1 MKQIIAVSLIVL
13 TLFGVAFAGAIPAG
27 EVVSVRLD
35 HTISSEKSKPGDTW
49 TGTVHKRLVVDGRTF
64 ARRGDRAR
72 GIVVN
77 AESAGRLSG
86 KALLELELQSVNGM
100 PVRSEILS
108 GEGKGHGERNAKSIG
123 IGTAAGAII
132 GALAGGGRGAAIGA
146 GAGAA
151 AGTAG
156 AAATGK
162 KEVRFPAETVLE
174 FTVR

>member
-1 MKQIIAVSLIVL
+1 MKKLLAAILI
-13 TLFGVAFAGAIPAG
+13 FAALALAGRIPEG

-35 HTISSEKSKPGDTW
+35 HTISSDKSKPGDTW
-49 TGTVHKRLVVDGRTF
+49 TGTVHKRLVVDGKTL
-64 ARRGDRAR
+64 ARRGDKAR

-77 AESAGRLSG
+77 AESSGRLSG
-86 KALLELELQSVNGM
+86 KALLELELQSVSGM

-108 GEGKGHGERNAKSIG
+108 SESKGHGERNTKSIG

-132 GALAGGGRGAAIGA
+132 GALAGGGKGAAIGA

-151 AGTAG
+151 AGTGA

-162 KEVRFPAETVLE
+162 KEVRFPAETVFE
-174 FTVR
+174 FVVR

>member
-1 MKQIIAVSLIVL
+1 MKKLLATILIFEAL
-13 TLFGVAFAGAIPAG
+13 AFSGKIPEGA
-27 EVVSVRLD
+27 VVSVRLD
-35 HTISSEKSKPGDTW
+35 HTISSAKSKPGDTW
-49 TGTVHKRLVVDGRTF
+49 TGTIHKRLVVDGTTL
-64 ARRGDRAR
+64 ARRGDEAR

-100 PVRSEILS
+100 PVRTEILS
-108 GEGKGHGERNAKSIG
+108 SEGKGHGQRNAKSIG
-123 IGTAAGAII
+123 IGTAAGAVI

-151 AGTAG
+151 AGTGA

-162 KEVRFPAETVLE
+162 KDVRFPAETVLE